1 MVTKVLGTT
10 RVKLL
15 AWKGSHGARGKQGVV
30 SVCVLKG
37 EDGILILE
45 MKTETMELDREEAKC
60 LMNNG
65 GVVGLAVAKELSLAG
80 RQTGRGWRWS

>member
-30 SVCVLKG
+30 SDREGV
-37 EDGILILE
+37 E
-45 MKTETMELDREEAKC
+45 MELASDEFGAGAKHEYKYG
-60 LMNNG
+60 NI
-65 GVVGLAVAKELSLAG
+65 
-80 RQTGRGWRWS
+80 

>member
-1 MVTKVLGTT
+1 M
-10 RVKLL
+10 
-15 AWKGSHGARGKQGVV
+15 
-30 SVCVLKG
+30 CVLKG